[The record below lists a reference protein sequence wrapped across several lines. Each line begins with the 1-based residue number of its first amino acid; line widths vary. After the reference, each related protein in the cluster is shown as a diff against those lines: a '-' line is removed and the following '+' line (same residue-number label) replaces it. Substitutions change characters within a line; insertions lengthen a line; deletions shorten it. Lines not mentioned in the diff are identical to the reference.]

1 MRRSQMMSKDSIAL
15 WTRLYEVCKKLRKLN
30 PWEFWSN
37 QDIILIEDS
46 VTKMMG
52 YCVVEQ
58 DPLDGTLMINIL
70 HGQDGMRAYLESLN
84 YDFEE
89 LEDMNYIKSSYR
101 QQGFLL
107 LYANRDE
114 LFEEDYERIK
124 SVGMSFR
131 GKAQWPILRRLFPGS
146 KPWLLETDED
156 VRLLTMYLDQLVQV
170 LTDFDQGKIDLR
182 ENFYLTISVQNG
194 KWTLTYTEED
204 ELLGEEEIFIYPNE
218 LKAHRVSKLPKQ
230 PVIMEGSQFYLPT
243 PLWDEENNREL
254 FPLLTTF
261 INHESGEVYSG
272 EIYKSTREEL
282 ELVSDRLADLL
293 LTRLQFRPREIIV
306 SDEILL
312 DLISDFC
319 EKANIDCDLGPTVA
333 ADAFMNSFLSTQMG
347 DLNGEEQ
354 AFLHLIQAAEQSYE
368 VMLETHLGQML
379 NPIQKSALKD
389 IWIYSV
395 LFLYKEFNELPGEWS
410 KEGFEALLQSH
421 LLEESVKNDY
431 RPYIGSSIKAYL
443 DCQQEL
449 GLFKN
454 SFVLSHVLAKYYK

>member
-1 MRRSQMMSKDSIAL
+1 MSKDSIAL

-37 QDIILIEDS
+37 QDIILIEDP

-70 HGQDGMRAYLESLN
+70 HGQAGMRAYLESLN

-170 LTDFDQGKIDLR
+170 LTDFDQG
-182 ENFYLTISVQNG
+182 
-194 KWTLTYTEED
+194 
-204 ELLGEEEIFIYPNE
+204 LGEEEIFIYPNE

-282 ELVSDRLADLL
+282 ELVSDRLADLM

-333 ADAFMNSFLSTQMG
+333 ADAFMSSFLSTQMG

-368 VMLETHLGQML
+368 VMLETDLGQML
-379 NPIQKSALKD
+379 TSIQKSALKD

>member
-1 MRRSQMMSKDSIAL
+1 MSKDGIVL
-15 WTRLYEVCKKLRKLN
+15 WTRLYKVCKRLRKLN
-30 PWEFWSN
+30 PWEFWRSE
-37 QDIILIEDS
+37 DIILIEDP

-58 DPLDGTLMINIL
+58 DPLDKTLMISIL
-70 HGQDGMRAYLESLN
+70 HGQAGMHAYLESLN

-107 LYANRDE
+107 LYGDRYE
-114 LFEEDYERIK
+114 LFDEDYERIK

-182 ENFYLTISVQNG
+182 ENFYLTSSVQNG

-204 ELLGEEEIFIYPNE
+204 ELLGEDEIFIYPNE
-218 LKAHRVSKLPKQ
+218 LKAHRVRKLPKQ
-230 PVIMEGSQFYLPT
+230 PVVIEGNQFYLPT

-261 INHESGEVYSG
+261 INHDSGEVYSC
-272 EIYKSTREEL
+272 EIYKSNREEL

-293 LTRLQFRPREIIV
+293 LTQLRFRPREIIV
-306 SDEILL
+306 SDEMLL
-312 DLISDFC
+312 DLISNFC
-319 EKANIDCDLGPTVA
+319 EKANINCDLGPTVA
-333 ADAFMNSFLSTQMG
+333 ADAFMNSFLATHTS
-347 DLNGEEQ
+347 DLDGEEQ
-354 AFLHLIQAAEQSYE
+354 ALLHLIQTSEQSYE

-389 IWIYSV
+389 VWIYSV

-410 KEGFEALLQSH
+410 KEGFEALLQSR
-421 LLEESVKNDY
+421 LLEESIKNDY
-431 RPYIGSSIKAYL
+431 KAYIGSSIKVYL

-449 GLFKN
+449 GLFRN

>member
-1 MRRSQMMSKDSIAL
+1 MSKDSIAL

-37 QDIILIEDS
+37 QDIILIEDP

-70 HGQDGMRAYLESLN
+70 HGQAGMRAYLESLN

-282 ELVSDRLADLL
+282 ELVSDRLADLM

-306 SDEILL
+306 L

-333 ADAFMNSFLSTQMG
+333 ADAFMSSFLSTQMG